1 MQSKDSTLKKIMFKE
16 NRKIVSIIKRVLMI
30 PRPNK
35 VTGCRRQDQK
45 TKRKRHCLV
54 LKAQKMLKEEMY
66 LCLKIYTVDQEQTF
80 NLFDL
85 MSIPKIRQL
94 EMVESKSNKCMRKM
108 IKQRQWYNS
117 SKMPEK

>member
-1 MQSKDSTLKKIMFKE
+1 MQSKDSTLKKSMFKE

-54 LKAQKMLKEEMY
+54 LKAQQMLKEEMY
-66 LCLKIYTVDQEQTF
+66 LCLKIYTVGQEQTF